1 MGASQAPNP
10 NPNTNTSAN
19 AAGTAAANKAVPLD
33 IHAFQA
39 AATLAQQQGDPS
51 ILHDFLKATVSQLPL
66 PAQGFK
72 APMMPPMPMPPMQT
86 QAAPVSQG
94 NRTYKRLSD
103 DPARLVSPTCHD
115 LPRLVG
121 FAPFSLRSRSV

>member
-1 MGASQAPNP
+1 
-10 NPNTNTSAN
+10 
-19 AAGTAAANKAVPLD
+19 VPLD

-72 APMMPPMPMPPMQT
+72 APMMPAMPMPPMQT
-86 QAAPVSQG
+86 QTAPASQG
-94 NRTYKRLSD
+94 NRSYKRLSD
-103 DPARLVSPTCHD
+103 DPARMVSTAR
-115 LPRLVG
+115 RLATG
-121 FAPFSLRSRSV
+121 CQFRAILAPFSPLSL